1 MGRVFAVDRIA
12 DLTNR
17 DLDEV
22 CGTVTVARGLAYAKH
37 GHVVD
42 LELSDD
48 GREASGWVGGS
59 SGQTYTTRVVL
70 TPVATATPTAG
81 HAGLRRWDSTC
92 SCPVAGDCKHAV
104 AVAATVRERQPELDR
119 AAGRPGAPPRPTW
132 ERALGGLLDDPGAEP
147 EHTPVGLLLEE
158 AGSGRP
164 GTRGS
169 DPSRPTIRLRPV
181 VPGVRG
187 GWIRTGVSW
196 ESFAGGYYGFGRVSF
211 GDDHRDALTAIAD
224 AHRRSVRA
232 FGYGRMPDA
241 IQLDHLGPGWVSLLR
256 AADRA
261 GVRLLTDLEGAGEV
275 AFAPDPAELV
285 VDVVRT
291 DDGAELR
298 PHLDLPGGVGATHLV
313 GSPATGFWLRDGS
326 VLVLGA
332 FTEPLDST
340 RQRLLDLG
348 VIEVPEDDWARF
360 TVTHLPG
367 LRRKARVRSLSGDLD
382 LPEAVPP
389 RLTLHVTYEPG
400 HRAQLRWGFRY
411 GATGGGVRVALG
423 SEEPDPMRD
432 RTAERALVEAL
443 HGVAA
448 VETFEPLWQVV
459 ARSRRL
465 VPELRLHGI
474 RTVDFTTDVLPALR
488 DVPGLEVEVEGE
500 EPDYSEAVEA
510 PLIQVSATDAV
521 GPGGA
526 GAGASATDWFDLGI
540 AVTVGEEDVPLAPLI
555 EALARGHEHLIL
567 DSGTW
572 FTLDRPELEALRAL
586 VEEARSLQDKP
597 SDPLRISAVHVGL
610 WEELTALGVVEQQS
624 ERWSRSVSALLDADD
639 GEPAEVPSGL
649 RATLRPYQVE
659 GFRWLS
665 LLWDRGLGGVLADD
679 MGLGKTLQM
688 LAMVLRAHE
697 RGELTDPV
705 LVVAPTSVL
714 STWAGEA
721 ERFAPSLRTVVVDR
735 TRAKA
740 RRTLADAVDGAHV
753 VITSYAVAR
762 IDEAVWR
769 SRPWGAVVLD
779 EAQFVKNHQAKTYQA
794 VRRLSA
800 RAKFAITGTPLENSL
815 MDLWSLLSIVAP
827 GLHPRPALFRE
838 RWATPIERD
847 GDAERLA
854 ALRRR
859 IRPLMLRRT
868 KEAVATELPPK
879 QEQVLSVD
887 LHPRHRAVY
896 DRHLQRERQR
906 LLGLIDD
913 VQGNRIAILRGL
925 TVLRQLALD
934 PSLVDDGY
942 AGLAPSAK
950 VETLVEQV
958 GELADEGHRALVFSQ
973 FTGFLRLVRERLEA
987 EGIAYEYLDGSTRN
1001 RGERIAAFREG
1012 EAPVFLI
1019 SLKAGG
1025 FGLTLTEADY
1035 VFVLDPWWNPA
1046 AEAQAVDRT
1055 HRIGQTRP
1063 VNVYRLVSRD
1073 TIEEKVVALQ
1083 QRKRDLFAKVVDEG
1097 AALSSALTAD
1107 DLRALL
1113 EP

>member
-1 MGRVFAVDRIA
+1 MVGRVFAVDRIA

-42 LELSDD
+42 LDLADD
-48 GREASGWVGGS
+48 GREATGWVGGS
-59 SGQTYTTRVVL
+59 SGQTYTTRVSL
-70 TPVATATPTAG
+70 TPVATPSAG
-81 HAGLRRWDSTC
+81 RLTIRRWDSTC
-92 SCPVAGDCKHAV
+92 SCPVSGDCKHAV
-104 AVAATVRERQPELDR
+104 AVAAAVRERQPALDR
-119 AAGRPGAPPRPTW
+119 LAGRPDAPPRPTW
-132 ERALGGLLDDPGAEP
+132 ERALGGLLDDPDVET
-147 EHTPVGLLLEE
+147 EHTAVGLLIEE
-158 AGSGRP
+158 AVGPGR
-164 GTRGS
+164 
-169 DPSRPTIRLRPV
+169 SRVAEGGRLPLRLRPV

-196 ESFAGGYYGFGRVSF
+196 ETFAGGYYGFGRVSF
-211 GDDHRDALTAIAD
+211 SDDNRDALTAIAD
-224 AHRRSVRA
+224 SHRRSVRA

-241 IQLDHLGPGWVSLLR
+241 IQLDHLGPGWVALLR

-261 GVRLLTDLEGAGEV
+261 GVRLLTDLEGGGEV

-298 PHLDLPGGVGATHLV
+298 PHLDLPGGVGRAHLV
-313 GSPATGFWLRDGS
+313 GSPATGFWLRDDD

-332 FTEPLDST
+332 LAEPLDGT

-348 VIEVPEDDWARF
+348 VVEVPEDDWARF

-367 LRRKARVRSLSGDLD
+367 LRRKARVRSLDGALD

-389 RLTLHVTYEPG
+389 RLALRLTFEPG
-400 HRAQLRWGFRY
+400 HRAQLEWAFRY
-411 GATGGGVRVALG
+411 GSTNGGVLAPLAH
-423 SEEPDPMRD
+423 EDPDPMRD
-432 RTAERALVEAL
+432 RAAERVLVDRL
-443 HGVAA
+443 HEVAA
-448 VETFEPLWQVV
+448 VESFAPLWQVV
-459 ARSRRL
+459 ARARRL
-465 VPELRLHGI
+465 VPEVRLHGI

-488 DVPGLEVEVEGE
+488 ELPDLEIEVVGD
-500 EPDYSEAVEA
+500 EPDYSEALEA
-510 PLIQVSATDAV
+510 PLIQVSATDV
-521 GPGGA
+521 TDGSGGGA
-526 GAGASATDWFDLGI
+526 ASATDWFDLGI

-555 EALARGHEHLIL
+555 EALARGHEQLIL

-572 FTLDRPELEALRAL
+572 FTLDRPELETLRAL

-610 WEELTALGVVEQQS
+610 WEELAALGVVEQQS
-624 ERWSRSVSALLDADD
+624 ERWSRSVSALVDIDAA
-639 GEPAEVPSGL
+639 EPAEVPAGL
-649 RATLRPYQVE
+649 HATLRPYQVD

-721 ERFAPSLRTVVVDR
+721 ARFAPSLRTVVVDS

-740 RRTLADAVDGAHV
+740 RRTLSDTIDGAQL

-838 RWATPIERD
+838 RWANPIERD

-925 TVLRQLALD
+925 TVLRQLSLD
-934 PSLVDDGY
+934 PSLVDEAY
-942 AGLAPSAK
+942 AGLASSAK
-950 VETLVEQV
+950 IDTLVEQV
-958 GELADEGHRALVFSQ
+958 TELAEEGHRALVFSQ
-973 FTGFLRLVRERLEA
+973 FTGFLKLVRERFEA
-987 EGIAYEYLDGSTRN
+987 EGVAYEYLDGSTRN

-1012 EAPVFLI
+1012 DAPVFLI

-1063 VNVYRLVSRD
+1063 VNVYRLVSHD

-1083 QRKRDLFAKVVDEG
+1083 QRKRDLFTRVVDEG
-1097 AALSSALTAD
+1097 SALSSALTSD

>member
-1 MGRVFAVDRIA
+1 MVGRVFTVDRLA

-17 DLDEV
+17 ELDEV
-22 CGTVTVARGLAYAKH
+22 CGTVTVARGLAYAKR
-37 GHVVD
+37 GQVVD
-42 LELSDD
+42 LEVSDD
-48 GREASGWVGGS
+48 GREAWGWVGGNN
-59 SGQTYTTRVVL
+59 GQTYTTRVSL
-70 TPVATATPTAG
+70 TPVATPAAG
-81 HAGLRRWDSTC
+81 RLDVTRWDSTC
-92 SCPVAGDCKHAV
+92 SCPVSGDCKHAV
-104 AVAATVRERQPELDR
+104 AVTAAVRERQPVLDR
-119 AAGRPGAPPRPTW
+119 AAGRPSAPPRPTW
-132 ERALGGLLDDPGAEP
+132 ERALGGLLDDPDVET
-147 EHTPVGLLLEE
+147 EHTPVGVLIEE
-158 AGSGRP
+158 ASAPGRA
-164 GTRGS
+164 RG
-169 DPSRPTIRLRPV
+169 DARPQLRIRPV

-211 GDDHRDALTAIAD
+211 TDEHRDALTALAD

-241 IQLDHLGPGWVSLLR
+241 ILLDHLGPAWVSLLR
-256 AADRA
+256 ATDRA
-261 GVRLLTDLEGAGEV
+261 GVRLLTDLQGGGHV
-275 AFAPDPAELV
+275 AFVPDPAELV

-291 DDGAELR
+291 SEGAELH

-313 GSPATGFWLRDGS
+313 GSPATGFWLRDDG

-332 FTEPLDST
+332 LAEPLDGT

-348 VIEVPEDDWARF
+348 VVEVPEDDWARF
-360 TVTHLPG
+360 TVTHLPA
-367 LRRKARVRSLSGDLD
+367 LRRKARVRSADGALD

-389 RLTLHVTYEPG
+389 RLALALRYEPG
-400 HRAQLRWGFRY
+400 HRVSLTWGFRY
-411 GATGGGVRVALG
+411 GSASGGVLAPLAH
-423 SEEPDPMRD
+423 EDPDPMRD
-432 RTAERALVEAL
+432 RAAERALVDRL
-443 HGVAA
+443 HDASA
-448 VETFEPLWQVV
+448 VDSFAPLWQVV

-465 VPELRLHGI
+465 VPELTLHGI

-488 DVPGLEVEVEGE
+488 ELPDLEIEVTGD

-510 PLIQVSATDAV
+510 PLIQVSATDS
-521 GPGGA
+521 GGSSV
-526 GAGASATDWFDLGI
+526 SATDWFDLGI

-555 EALARGHEHLIL
+555 EALARGHEQLIL

-610 WEELTALGVVEQQS
+610 WEELAALGVVEQQS
-624 ERWSRSVSALLDADD
+624 EKWTRSVSALLDTADGD
-639 GEPAEVPSGL
+639 PPEVPAGL
-649 RATLRPYQVE
+649 EATLRPYQVD

-721 ERFAPSLRTVVVDR
+721 ERFAPALKTVVVDR

-740 RRTLADAVDGAHV
+740 RMSLSDTIEGAQL

-762 IDEAVWR
+762 IDEAAWR

-838 RWATPIERD
+838 QWANPIERD

-854 ALRRR
+854 GLRRR
-859 IRPLMLRRT
+859 IKPLMLRRT

-879 QEQVLSVD
+879 QEQVLSVA

-925 TVLRQLALD
+925 TVLRQMSLD
-934 PSLVDDGY
+934 PSLVDEAY
-942 AGLAPSAK
+942 AGLATSAK
-950 VETLVEQV
+950 IETLVEQV
-958 GELADEGHRALVFSQ
+958 GELAEEGHRALVFSQ
-973 FTGFLRLVRERLEA
+973 FTGFLRLVRERFEA

-1001 RGERIAAFREG
+1001 RGDVIKAFREG

-1063 VNVYRLVSRD
+1063 VNVYRLVSHD

-1083 QRKRDLFAKVVDEG
+1083 QRKRDLFTRVVDDG

>member
-1 MGRVFAVDRIA
+1 MFTVDRLA

-22 CGTVTVARGLAYAKH
+22 CGTITVARGLAYAKQ
-37 GHVVD
+37 GRVVE
-42 LELSDD
+42 LEVDDD
-48 GREASGWVGGS
+48 GTGATGWVAGS
-59 SGQTYTTRVVL
+59 NGQTYQTQVSLR
-70 TPVATATPTAG
+70 PVATPSTGRLA
-81 HAGLRRWDSTC
+81 LQRWQSDCT
-92 SCPVAGDCKHAV
+92 CPVSGDCKHAV
-104 AVAATVRERQPELDR
+104 AVVAAVRERQPVLDR
-119 AAGRPGAPPRPTW
+119 LAGRPTTTARPTW
-132 ERALGGLLDDPGAEP
+132 ERALGGLLDEGSAEP
-147 EHTPVGLLLEE
+147 EHSPVGLLIETAT
-158 AGSGRP
+158 AGPGRSRA
-164 GTRGS
+164 T
-169 DPSRPTIRLRPV
+169 DPSREQLRVRPV
-181 VPGVRG
+181 VPGARG

-196 ESFAGGYYGFGRVSF
+196 ETFAGGYYGFGRVSF
-211 GDDHRDALTAIAD
+211 SDDHRDALTAIAD

-241 IQLDHLGPGWVSLLR
+241 ILLDHLGPSWVALLR

-261 GVRLLTDLEGAGEV
+261 GVRLLTDLGEGGEV

-285 VDVVRT
+285 VEVVRT
-291 DDGAELR
+291 EEGAELHPR
-298 PHLDLPGGVGATHLV
+298 LDLPAGSVGETRLV
-313 GSPATGFWLRDGS
+313 GSPATGFWLRDGQT
-326 VLVLGA
+326 LVLGA
-332 FTEPLDST
+332 LAEPLDGT

-348 VIEVPEDDWARF
+348 VVEVPEADWARF

-367 LRRKARVRSLSGDLD
+367 LRRKARVRSLSADLE
-382 LPEAVPP
+382 LPDAVAP
-389 RLTLHVTYEPG
+389 RLALTATFEAG
-400 HRAQLRWGFRY
+400 HRAQLEWGFRY
-411 GATGGGVRVALG
+411 GSIDGGLFVPMAA
-423 SEEPDPMRD
+423 EDPDPMRD
-432 RTAERALVEAL
+432 RMAERSLVEGLQAIEE
-443 HGVAA
+443 VAA
-448 VETFEPLWQVV
+448 FDPLWQVV
-459 ARSRRL
+459 ARQRRL
-465 VPELRLHGI
+465 IPETRLHGFA
-474 RTVDFTTDVLPALR
+474 TVAFAALLPALEGH
-488 DVPGLEVEVEGE
+488 PALELTVVGE
-500 EPDYSEAVEA
+500 PAAYSEAVDA
-510 PLIQVSATDAV
+510 PLIQVSTSDPAE
-521 GPGGA
+521 GA
-526 GAGASATDWFDLGI
+526 PTDWFDLGI
-540 AVTVGEEDVPLAPLI
+540 SVTVAGEDVPLAPLI

-572 FTLDRPELEALRAL
+572 FALDRPELEALRAL

-597 SDPLRISAVHVGL
+597 SDPLRISVVHAGL
-610 WEELTALGVVEQQS
+610 WEELAALGVVEQQS
-624 ERWSRSVSALLDADD
+624 ARWSEAVGALLDLDAV
-639 GEPAEVPSGL
+639 EPAELPRGL
-649 RATLRPYQVE
+649 EATLRPYQLD

-665 LLWDRGLGGVLADD
+665 LLWDCGLGGVLADD

-688 LAMVLRAHE
+688 LAMVQRAQE
-697 RGELTDPV
+697 RGELSDPV

-721 ERFAPSLRTVVVDR
+721 ARFAPGLGTVVIDR

-740 RRTLADAVDGAHV
+740 GVGLDDAVAGAQV
-753 VITSYAVAR
+753 VITSYAVVR
-762 IDEAVWR
+762 IDEVAFR
-769 SRPWGAVVLD
+769 SRAWAAVVLD

-794 VRRLSA
+794 VRRLTA
-800 RAKFAITGTPLENSL
+800 RAKYAITGTPLENSL

-827 GLHPRPALFRE
+827 GLHPRPALFKDL
-838 RWATPIERD
+838 WAKPIESG
-847 GDAERLA
+847 GDADRLA

-913 VQGNRIAILRGL
+913 VQGNRIAILRAL
-925 TVLRQLALD
+925 TVLRQMSLD
-934 PSLVDDGY
+934 PSLVDEGY

-950 VETLVEQV
+950 VDALVEQL
-958 GELADEGHRALVFSQ
+958 GELAQEGHRALVFSQ
-973 FTGFLRLVRERLEA
+973 FTGFLGIVRRRLEE

-1001 RGERIAAFREG
+1001 RADRIAAFREG

-1046 AEAQAVDRT
+1046 AEAQAIDRT

-1083 QRKRDLFAKVVDEG
+1083 ERKRDLFARVVDEG

-1107 DLRALL
+1107 DLRELL
-1113 EP
+1113 DT